1 MLRWDKYAVSQKQ
14 VDLGFSWLLSLDLI
28 IPYTLVLWFY
38 SYFQIAFVHIY
49 YEIKII
55 NQDRSHKHIPTNKI
69 QLENFL
75 DNIKLWQNFKIF
87 GQLIKL
93 EYMQNAIAIGNCVK
107 AFPTIT
113 WIKEYIKRHRVIECV
128 SWCAVEK
135 FYS

>member
-1 MLRWDKYAVSQKQ
+1 MLFPKSK
-14 VDLGFSWLLSLDLI
+14 LTLDLI

-75 DNIKLWQNFKIF
+75 DNTKLWQNFKIF

-93 EYMQNAIAIGNCVK
+93 EYMRNAIAIWQLCEGISNDHMNQRVHKK
-107 AFPTIT
+107 A
-113 WIKEYIKRHRVIECV
+113 
-128 SWCAVEK
+128 
-135 FYS
+135 